1 MQCLIKDISIYWQS
15 SFGLCKFLFQRALTL
30 LLLSLPPSPCV
41 QGLFFPTHLFFSLM
55 FFECQILNV
64 SALAESSGDERENK
78 MGLKQVAGE
87 AHMGWHSHGK
97 LFFNYFLGVSTS
109 LHTDLMNTGGSTY
122 FSWAWKANVV
132 SECKVYYQCNQ
143 LE

>member
-1 MQCLIKDISIYWQS
+1 MQCLIKGTSIYWQS
-15 SFGLCKFLFQRALTL
+15 SFGLRKFLFQRALTL
-30 LLLSLPPSPCV
+30 LLLSLQPSLCV
-41 QGLFFPTHLFFSLM
+41 QVLFSPFPFFFHM

-64 SALAESSGDERENK
+64 SALAESLGDEREKK
-78 MGLKQVAGE
+78 MGLKQVAGK

-97 LFFNYFLGVSTS
+97 LFLFKELSTS
-109 LHTDLMNTGGSTY
+109 LHADLMNTGGSTY

-132 SECKVYYQCNQ
+132 LECKVYYQCNQ